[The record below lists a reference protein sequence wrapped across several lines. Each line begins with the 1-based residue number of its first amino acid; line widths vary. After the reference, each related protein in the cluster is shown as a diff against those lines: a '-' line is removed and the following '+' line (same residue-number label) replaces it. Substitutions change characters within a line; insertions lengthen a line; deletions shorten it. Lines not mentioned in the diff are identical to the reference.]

1 MGDQATPIQAL
12 LKKDKT
18 KTITVPDGSSG
29 FAKIPGSGL
38 GQMDQSTP
46 IRALKPDSEIPL
58 GPAVPVPGGID
69 PRMNLQKPMD
79 VPVPS
84 GVGQGQ
90 VLAERAGPFARK
102 EFFGLQD
109 VDWKSTLLVFALV
122 LIFSSSILFGVL
134 RPYAPSLAGPDGKS
148 TVLGSVVAA
157 IVASLVFLVVKFT
170 GKF

>member
-12 LKKDKT
+12 LKNKP
-18 KTITVPDGSSG
+18 KTITVPDGSAS
-29 FAKIPGSGL
+29 FAKIPGAGL
-38 GQMDQSTP
+38 DQSTP
-46 IRALKPDSEIPL
+46 IRALKPDSQIPL
-58 GPAVPVPGGID
+58 GPAVPVPGGLVD

-90 VLAERAGPFARK
+90 AVAERAGPLRK

-122 LIFSSSILFGVL
+122 LIFSSSFLFGVL
-134 RPYAPSLAGPDGKS
+134 RPYAPSLAGPDGKAS
-148 TVLGSVVAA
+148 VLGTVVAA
-157 IVASLVFLVVKFT
+157 IVASLVFLVAKFA